1 MEKMQP
7 VRRKKA
13 GSTPVAGCGLVLEE
27 SVVDVTNSDRADW
40 AQVAVEAFAAETSQ
54 DTSGDLAEDKGQVIG
69 DLLCNL
75 MHLCRQDNI
84 NFEECLSNG
93 RGNFEFEVEEETQ
106 EESDGD
112 ATEDETVGQTQ

>member
-1 MEKMQP
+1 M
-7 VRRKKA
+7 
-13 GSTPVAGCGLVLEE
+13 
-27 SVVDVTNSDRADW
+27 DVTNSDRADW